1 MNLHWNDIKPGMI
14 IKGEDDKSWLWSI
27 VIDVKPKVFTFMTYS
42 QVFSK
47 LRGQGYRDS
56 VYKEVLPKSHW
67 SPSSEQIITTFP
79 NVIKRKF
86 VKKLFGSSLE
96 QEEV

>member
-1 MNLHWNDIKPGMI
+1 MKWEEIKPGMI

-27 VIDVKPKVFTFMTYS
+27 VMNVGPKVITFMTYS
-42 QVFSK
+42 QVFSR

-56 VYKEVLPKSHW
+56 VYKENLPKSHW
-67 SPSSEQIITTFP
+67 SPSSEQVVGTLP
-79 NVIKRKF
+79 NAIKRKF
-86 VKKLFGSSLE
+86 VKKLFDSSLE